1 MADNNRDKV
10 LACLT
15 EAGEPLT
22 VRNITAT
29 TGLKTAEV
37 KEALDSLKAED
48 RTASAKSGRTEQWSL
63 ASTDASDSPDTPEK
77 QPEPEDEAT
86 EEPSEIDDQTGPVN
100 TDEPDVQAVTD
111 DAQGEDLTDEV
122 EVQGTDDSEAEP
134 PTEADSGDD
143 AGPDGPNEDEVS
155 VPEPVDPEVVFAATM
170 LDQLGEKATFTVES
184 FARTCGKTTA
194 TERNR
199 LLRALWALAEHYLLD
214 KSDPNNVDGG
224 EWTVKAPGLA
234 AAAVER
240 RIQADDAPNE
250 IEVRTVKRMPW
261 AANGGSKASRSP
273 GSNLRGDLKPARV
286 RGELREQIDAVLD
299 ALPSGEVVTPGWV
312 AEAVRKDDTH
322 HREADSNAVNNYL
335 RELRLQGRV
344 ADASAEHGG
353 RAYRLA

>member
-15 EAGEPLT
+15 EAGEPLSI
-22 VRNITAT
+22 RNITAT

-37 KEALDSLKAED
+37 KEVLDALNAEG
-48 RTASAKSGRTEQWSL
+48 RAASAKSGRTEQWSL
-63 ASTDASDSPDTPEK
+63 TDPGASPEAEPSEAAPEPPEPDASATEAATGVESEAGSE
-77 QPEPEDEAT
+77 EPEDPEPVDAT
-86 EEPSEIDDQTGPVN
+86 ATSDGDG
-100 TDEPDVQAVTD
+100 DGDGD
-111 DAQGEDLTDEV
+111 GD
-122 EVQGTDDSEAEP
+122 
-134 PTEADSGDD
+134 EADIEDKD
-143 AGPDGPNEDEVS
+143 EDGVP
-155 VPEPVDPEVVFAATM
+155 VPEPVDAEVVFVATM
-170 LDQLGEKATFTVES
+170 LDQLGERAAFTVES
-184 FARTCGKTTA
+184 FARQCGKTTA

-261 AANGGSKASRSP
+261 AANGGARSNRSP

-286 RGELREQIDAVLD
+286 RGELREQIDAVLA
-299 ALPSGEVVTPGWV
+299 ALDSGEVVTPGWV
-312 AEAVRKDDTH
+312 AEAVRSDDPH
-322 HREADSNAVNNYL
+322 HREADPNAVNNYL